1 MLNSNIICCKDC
13 PRGCDLFIFTYKSV
27 QKKGGGGLNLRNRV
41 LPSPQ
46 SIQSIK
52 IQKDDR
58 HKMQLTVSW

>member
-1 MLNSNIICCKDC
+1 MLNSNIICGKDC
-13 PRGCDLFIFTYKSV
+13 PRGCGLFIFTYKSV
-27 QKKGGGGLNLRNRV
+27 QKKGGLNLRNRV

-58 HKMQLTVSW
+58 YKMQLTVSW